1 MIVKSQQNRI
11 ELVTRPDEAA
21 LEPSMDAAS
30 RWLECKAD
38 EEDTEDEVGA
48 DDEAVDEAG
57 GVEVVALADD
67 DVEAD
72 ADEV

>member
-1 MIVKSQQNRI
+1 MIAKSQQNRI

-48 DDEAVDEAG
+48 DEAVDEAG

>member
-1 MIVKSQQNRI
+1 MIGKSQENRI

-48 DDEAVDEAG
+48 DEAVDEAG

>member
-1 MIVKSQQNRI
+1 MKSQQNRI

-48 DDEAVDEAG
+48 DEAVDEAG

>member
-1 MIVKSQQNRI
+1 MKRQQNTI

-21 LEPSMDAAS
+21 REVSMDAAS
-30 RWLECKAD
+30 RWFEWRPD

-48 DDEAVDEAG
+48 ADEAVDEAG

-67 DVEAD
+67 DVEVD

>member
-1 MIVKSQQNRI
+1 MKSQHNRI

-48 DDEAVDEAG
+48 DEAVDEAG

>member
-1 MIVKSQQNRI
+1 MKSQQNRT

-48 DDEAVDEAG
+48 DEAVDEAG

>member
-1 MIVKSQQNRI
+1 MKSQKNRI
-11 ELVTRPDEAA
+11 ELVTRPDEAVA
-21 LEPSMDAAS
+21 LELSMDAAS
-30 RWLECKAD
+30 RWFEWRPD

-48 DDEAVDEAG
+48 ADEAVDEAG
-57 GVEVVALADD
+57 GVEVVALADE

>member
-1 MIVKSQQNRI
+1 M
-11 ELVTRPDEAA
+11 TRPDEAA

-48 DDEAVDEAG
+48 DEAVDEAG

>member
-1 MIVKSQQNRI
+1 M
-11 ELVTRPDEAA
+11 VTRPDEAA
-21 LEPSMDAAS
+21 REVSMDAAS
-30 RWLECKAD
+30 RWFECRPD

-48 DDEAVDEAG
+48 PDEAVDEAG